1 MDRHQNPLSCVTRA
15 YIFLTLQSTPNGY
28 FDSVGRAVVFLTLIG
43 ALTTRPFHHTRRASC
58 CVAVTTLKALNG
70 FAVAEWHICSV
81 NRPHSQIAATQ
92 ATLRWREPV
101 SPFQSTRCSLP
112 SFAVT
117 AVLQLSRTRFSIITL
132 DYYNSRPPSC
142 RSLHHSI
149 VIVVVISIGV
159 LPLGRSSASLDAQ
172 HQHHTTSL
180 RFSARISV
188 TRRRRPPSRSVVRHS
203 SSQNRLSSSSSGSS
217 ASISHS
223 TADRLSPRGRSTRY
237 CTTPLVGL
245 LHAVVG
251 LSPLSIR
258 ITPHFSDFQIA
269 SYHSPLASFRKRT
282 RSAHPSRAVRAR

>member
-1 MDRHQNPLSCVTRA
+1 MA
-15 YIFLTLQSTPNGY
+15 
-28 FDSVGRAVVFLTLIG
+28 FLTLIG

-58 CVAVTTLKALNG
+58 CVAVTALKALNG

-81 NRPHSQIAATQ
+81 NRQHSEIVATQ
-92 ATLRWREPV
+92 TTLRRREHV

-172 HQHHTTSL
+172 HHATSL
-180 RFSARISV
+180 RFSARIPV